1 MTVHLAILRVAAL
14 LVPRLERTEWLAEWS
29 SELWYVLAADSREA
43 TFFCLG
49 AFPDAFWLRQNN
61 ALMDARKIFHLG
73 SPLRCIALL
82 ALLAGASFLF
92 SRHMMKEIRILPHL
106 LVILMALLVLPV
118 VTSLDF
124 GEYPANHRPL
134 PWPGRRWMFFAAKIA
149 LLLTTVFCGA
159 ITWVT
164 IGAPILA
171 GYVFAFRWAL
181 MDQRRRCPVCLHVLT
196 SPVRIGES
204 SHTFL
209 AWYGTELICA
219 KGHGVLHVP
228 EIPTSCYRTQRWF
241 DLDPHAGA

>member
-1 MTVHLAILRVAAL
+1 VTIDLAILRVAAL

-29 SELWYVLAADSREA
+29 SELWYVRTAGSREA
-43 TFFCLG
+43 AFFCLG
-49 AFPDAFWLRQNN
+49 AFPDAFWLRCNH

-118 VTSLDF
+118 VTPLNF
-124 GEYPANHRPL
+124 GEYPANNLPL
-134 PWPGRRWMFFAAKIA
+134 PWRRWMFFVTKFA

-159 ITWVT
+159 ITWAT

-171 GYVFAFRWAL
+171 GYVFVFRWAL
-181 MDQRRRCPVCLHVLT
+181 IDQRRRCPVCLHVLT
-196 SPVRIGES
+196 SPIRIGES

-219 KGHGVLHVP
+219 NGHGVLHVP
-228 EIPTSCYRTQRWF
+228 EIRTSCYGTQRWV
-241 DLDPHAGA
+241 DLEPHAGA

>member
-1 MTVHLAILRVAAL
+1 VTIDLAILRVAAL

-29 SELWYVLAADSREA
+29 SELWYVRTAGSREA
-43 TFFCLG
+43 AFFCLG
-49 AFPDAFWLRQNN
+49 AFPDAFWLRCNH

-118 VTSLDF
+118 VTPLNF
-124 GEYPANHRPL
+124 GEYPANNHPL
-134 PWPGRRWMFFAAKIA
+134 PWRRWMFFVTKVA

-159 ITWVT
+159 ITWAT

-171 GYVFAFRWAL
+171 GYVFVFRWAL
-181 MDQRRRCPVCLHVLT
+181 IDQRRRCPVCLRVLT
-196 SPVRIGES
+196 SPIRIGES

-219 KGHGVLHVP
+219 NGHGVLHVP
-228 EIPTSCYRTQRWF
+228 EIRTSCYGTQRWV
-241 DLDPHAGA
+241 DLEPHAGA